1 MQMEKNPCVYIL
13 TNKYNTVLYTG
24 VTSDLPQRMD
34 QHSGNPGFGF
44 TGRYN
49 AKKLVY
55 MEFFDDM
62 EQAILREKQIK
73 GGTRQRKIE
82 LIESINPEWK
92 DISDEYSS

>member
-1 MQMEKNPCVYIL
+1 MLEKNPCVYIL

-24 VTSDLPQRMD
+24 VTSDLPKRMY

-44 TGRYN
+44 SGRYN

-73 GGTRQRKIE
+73 GGSRRDKLD
-82 LIESINPEWK
+82 LINNVNPEWK
-92 DISDEYSS
+92 DLSEEYQE